1 MKPNRVYQLLTIT
14 IGSAL
19 LLPNLFTHGIFGDG
33 LIYAVISRNMSF
45 GQGWLWEPFYS
56 TDFFNPWAEHPPLY
70 FWLESFAFKLLGD
83 QSYTEKLFSLVLGVL
98 MAISITR
105 NWPYKNGSWWYP
117 VLLWAIVP
125 TIHWAYGNNMLENLL
140 VLFTSYAVWFG
151 LKKTNLFYASLSG
164 ALIFL
169 AFLTKGPVGLFP
181 FAIWI
186 LRWLILR
193 ELSFFRCIQLSVV
206 ALFSFGFLITLL
218 FWQYPAS
225 FTFFENYFN
234 TQVLASLNGERL
246 IQDRVEELPRYYLI
260 GRVFTELF
268 NPVLLVVLLYIWNSI
283 KSRSTALP
291 KISKQVFLYFVIGLS
306 ATLPLL
312 ISPKQHSFYLI
323 PAITWYILAL
333 ALWSWP
339 KLGTLI
345 TDINKESIGF
355 RSLILTV
362 GLLLCLS
369 IYFSAT
375 RVGKIS
381 RDEDLILFV
390 RAVDELVPKNDKIGV
405 SADLISHH
413 GLHGYFQ
420 RYACR
425 SLNTKAHAQWRIITL
440 TDSLPEN
447 YSYVPLER
455 KAPYKLLKAQIAG
468 PSPDAL

>member
-1 MKPNRVYQLLTIT
+1 
-14 IGSAL
+14 
-19 LLPNLFTHGIFGDG
+19 
-33 LIYAVISRNMSF
+33 MSL

-83 QSYTEKLFSLVLGVL
+83 HSYTEKLFSLLLGIL

-125 TIHWAYGNNMLENLL
+125 TIHWAYSNNMLENLL

-151 LKKTNLFYASLSG
+151 LKKTNLLYASLSG

-193 ELSFFRCIQLSVV
+193 ELSIFKSIQLSVV
-206 ALFSFGFLITLL
+206 ALLTFGFLITLL

-234 TQVLASLNGERL
+234 TQVLASLNSERL

-268 NPVLLVVLLYIWNSI
+268 NPALLVVLLYIWNSI
-283 KSRSTALP
+283 KSRSIELP
-291 KISKQVFLYFVIGLS
+291 IISKQVFLYFVIGLT

-323 PAITWYILAL
+323 PAMTWYALAL

-339 KLGTLI
+339 KLGTLL
-345 TDINKESIGF
+345 TDLNKESKGF
-355 RSLILTV
+355 RSFTLTI

-375 RVGKIS
+375 RVAKIS
-381 RDEDLILFV
+381 RDKDLILFV
-390 RAVDELVPKNDKIGV
+390 YEVDSLIPKNEKIGV
-405 SADLISHH
+405 SADFISHH
-413 GLHGYFQ
+413 GLHGYLQ
-420 RYACR
+420 RYVRR
-425 SLNTKAHAQWRIITL
+425 SLKVTGTSEWRIIKIE
-440 TDSLPEN
+440 DPIPEN
-447 YSYVPLER
+447 YTDISLKS
-455 KAPYKLLKAQIAG
+455 KAPYRLLQFQIT
-468 PSPDAL
+468 DTTIERQ